1 MKNLLAHGRSRM
13 NGTRFKLIGI
23 ILMVCDHIHQM
34 FINFTM
40 PARFNITWLSMLWRP
55 VLPMFL
61 FALSEGMQHTR
72 NRKKYLLLL
81 FGASIVMFIA
91 MYLLQE
97 WVHVEGVELMNNVFR
112 TLFITGLYMVF
123 YDMLRKG
130 IQAKSVKKILST
142 IGLILIPIIVSI
154 AILMVIMKF
163 SDILPQWAFIWFMI
177 VPNLFMVE
185 GGLTAVILGI
195 LFYIFRKWRRAQVA
209 ALAAFSL
216 LSFLTHN
223 PESGANI
230 QRIMIFAAIPML
242 LYNGQKGKGRKY
254 FFYVFYPLHIAI
266 LYVMAY
272 FLS

>member
-1 MKNLLAHGRSRM
+1 
-13 NGTRFKLIGI
+13 
-23 ILMVCDHIHQM
+23 
-34 FINFTM
+34 
-40 PARFNITWLSMLWRP
+40 
-55 VLPMFL
+55 MFL
-61 FALSEGMQHTR
+61 FALSEGMHHTR

-81 FGASIVMFIA
+81 LGASIFMYIA

-97 WVHVEGVELMNNVFR
+97 RLHVEGVELMNNVFK
-112 TLFITGLYMVF
+112 TLFITGLYIVF

-130 IQAKSVKKILST
+130 IQAKSVKKILIA
-142 IGLILIPIIVSI
+142 IGRMLVPVLVSI
-154 AILMVIMKF
+154 GILLVLESLPKF
-163 SDILPQWAFIWFMI
+163 LLIVVMMI
-177 VPNLFMVE
+177 PNLLLIE
-185 GGLTAVILGI
+185 GGFTAVILGL